1 MQNLI
6 MELEDAI
13 QALPGKIK
21 PDTPLNT
28 LDGWDSMGLVAF
40 ISAVSERYGVEL
52 MVEDLRSSATLADLH
67 ELLVQRAGADAMA
80 RAQPSHSRAA

>member
-1 MQNLI
+1 MQGLI

-13 QALPGKIK
+13 QALPGRIT
-21 PDTPLNT
+21 PETPLRT

-52 MVEDLRSSATLADLH
+52 MVEDLRSSETLADLH
-67 ELLVQRAGADAMA
+67 ALLVQRAGAGAMA
-80 RAQPSHSRAA
+80 QAESANSSAA